1 MACAPA
7 YKQDTPKQF
16 SHWGAWFINQ
26 LQVHAVVPRKFNAD
40 REQFLN
46 FSSELLIAMA
56 NPVRI
61 EILTYLSE
69 EEISVGMLGDRI
81 GLSQSALSQ
90 HLAKLRSAGLVTTR
104 REAQTIYYHSSS
116 PAVLKTLDLLKEF
129 FDDSDGQK

>member
-1 MACAPA
+1 M
-7 YKQDTPKQF
+7 
-16 SHWGAWFINQ
+16 
-26 LQVHAVVPRKFNAD
+26 VPRKFDAD
-40 REQFLN
+40 REQFLS

-69 EEISVGMLGDRI
+69 SEISVGMLGDRI

-116 PAVLKTLDLLKEF
+116 PAVRQTLDLLKQF
-129 FDDSDGQK
+129 FDENGNPK